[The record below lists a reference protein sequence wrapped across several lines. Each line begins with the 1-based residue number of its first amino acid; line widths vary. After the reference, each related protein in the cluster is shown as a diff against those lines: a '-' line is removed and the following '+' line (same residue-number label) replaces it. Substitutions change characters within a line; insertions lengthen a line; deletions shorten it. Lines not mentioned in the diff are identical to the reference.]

1 MKRINS
7 ALILMLLLALAGCV
21 AGGAGQ
27 DGPAGQVGSA
37 SQAGQGR
44 EARVASGIDPSNAEA
59 VFQATTQSF
68 DASAGEWQ
76 TLGPTITPNP
86 AHRSSYF
93 LRAFHRDQ
101 HPRDWERVR
110 LHFVLSLADWWFV
123 DRAISQGRRLKLLEI
138 ARDDANCATAGCQV
152 MEQVAI
158 SMTVEDFRKRAQ
170 AGSFTGKLAGERGA
184 MGFAIPGAYL
194 AGFARRLDGGLVSA
208 GMPAPPPVLAP
219 AKPPVLAPAQPPV
232 LAPAKPPVLAPAKP
246 TVLAPAKPP
255 VLAPAKPPIL
265 VPALQR
271 PSAKPARRYQGRGVD
286 GCGEPF
292 TLVLDLADGR
302 VSGELARGNLAYR
315 VSGDYQV
322 STGIGDGRMGK
333 IRSNLGKLGARL
345 ITYSFSG
352 AGTQQIVG
360 EYAVDGSQGPACVTA
375 FRLG

>member
-7 ALILMLLLALAGCV
+7 ALILILLLALPGCV

-27 DGPAGQVGSA
+27 DGPAGQGGSA
-37 SQAGQGR
+37 SQTGQGR
-44 EARVASGIDPSNAEA
+44 EVRAAGAIDPSNAEA
-59 VFQATTQSF
+59 VFQATTQSV
-68 DASAGEWQ
+68 DGSAGEWQ
-76 TLGPTITPNP
+76 TLGPMITPNP
-86 AHRSSYF
+86 PHRSGYF

-138 ARDDANCATAGCQV
+138 ARDDGNCATAGCQV

-158 SMTVEDFRKRAQ
+158 SMTVGEFRQRAQ
-170 AGSFTGKLAGERGA
+170 AGNFTGKLAGERGA

-219 AKPPVLAPAQPPV
+219 AKPPVLAPA
-232 LAPAKPPVLAPAKP
+232 
-246 TVLAPAKPP
+246 KPP

-265 VPALQR
+265 APALQR
-271 PSAKPARRYQGRGVD
+271 PSAKRARRYEGRGVD

-352 AGTQQIVG
+352 AGTQQLVG
-360 EYAVDGSQGPACVTA
+360 EYAVDGSQGPACVTT